1 MSAAEVARPGVGFGR
16 FLGSELRLVFGRRR
30 NQMGLLV
37 LAGVPVVMAIALR
50 ASSRAGGPMGGLL
63 SGNGLIVAVMA
74 LIAEAPFFLPL
85 AISMLAGDAIAGE
98 ANQGTLRYLL
108 TVPVGRTRLLVVK
121 FCSLLVGCLTGVAV
135 VAVVG
140 IVSGAALLGAG
151 PAWTMSG
158 TQIGFWAGVGRIALM
173 YLYYA
178 ALLAALAAI
187 GLLISVLTDQ
197 PLAATVAIMIVN
209 ILSWIALAVEQLA
222 WLHPW
227 LLSNWMLSFT
237 ELLSDPMMTT
247 NVVKG
252 LQLAAGYVVVFGL
265 AAWARFTHKDIT
277 S

>member
-140 IVSGAALLGAG
+140 IVSGVALLGAG

-265 AAWARFTHKDIT
+265 AAWARFTDKDIT